1 MPHGSLDPMALLSQ
15 LIGSFNH
22 PFGYLAV
29 GCAGLA
35 AVLIVVSCFVK
46 TILPLRLL
54 AVGSNAGFM
63 AYGLLQPAP
72 MIFLLHATLLPLNLF
87 RAVEMARLTKQVK
100 SAATTRQR
108 GDVWLKP
115 YMRSRP
121 FAAGEVLFRKGDIAD
136 KLYFLV
142 EGQIDL
148 VEAGRSI
155 PVGELFGE
163 IAFFAPDRRRTGTAR
178 CATIGKVLT
187 IDESSFKQL
196 YFQNPAFGFEVV
208 RLLAGRLSQDAHDLE
223 RRLAELANA
232 ASTRTDAPTT

>member
-1 MPHGSLDPMALLSQ
+1 
-15 LIGSFNH
+15 
-22 PFGYLAV
+22 
-29 GCAGLA
+29 
-35 AVLIVVSCFVK
+35 
-46 TILPLRLL
+46 
-54 AVGSNAGFM
+54 
-63 AYGLLQPAP
+63 
-72 MIFLLHATLLPLNLF
+72 
-87 RAVEMARLTKQVK
+87 
-100 SAATTRQR
+100 
-108 GDVWLKP
+108 
-115 YMRSRP
+115 MRSRP